1 MGFMSFLF
9 GSKKNEVSDT
19 DAMTAK
25 ERDKLRKAESKSNQK
40 KSKKIRQKKIKRT
53 TFDTI
58 PYKRFVSNYV
68 MLLNDQVRCGRE
80 LLNLYSKTYLIADVN
95 YTALAKDEQYM
106 MLQQYAAL
114 LNLFNDRHPC
124 RFLW

>member
-95 YTALAKDEQYM
+95 YTALTKDEQYM